1 MESFIVIY
9 HIVLRGAIML
19 HYRLMTEG
27 VLIFLAHILRVQVCK
42 VTNQMHIKC
51 FSGTIVKKVSPHL
64 SKTPL
69 HSDLPGWMP
78 HKLCVSPVQPLARV
92 FALQWGLELCWS
104 SVRRSPIQRPSRAAT
119 ILSIAQ
125 FHFPSNK
132 KMVANFWHSKLRPC
146 FSFEISCL

>member
-27 VLIFLAHILRVQVCK
+27 VLIFLAHILRMQVCK

-69 HSDLPGWMP
+69 HSDLLVWMP
-78 HKLCVSPVQPLARV
+78 HKPCVSPVQPLARV
-92 FALQWGLELCWS
+92 FALQWGFELYWS

-132 KMVANFWHSKLRPC
+132 KMVANFWHSKLV
-146 FSFEISCL
+146 FLLKISCL